1 MPHHHQMRK
10 TNNASRIPIHSRV
23 YLLFPDGPHSQT
35 TTPIHPPGISSTTI
49 QRHARFK
56 FPEDGSFTWYFCLD
70 DTKTA
75 CGVRSDKFSYGDI
88 GGFFS
93 WPKGCSV
100 AILRR
105 WPGQP
110 WTVQYLKVCEIN
122 RTFTGKSYL
131 SHTWRC
137 GRLFTDSMV
146 DCVGDGQGWWRAFFV
161 LRFAFW
167 YWDSDVSD
175 GSNAKKYALRLPPT
189 DSRDVRSERPSSKIS
204 YNSNTSDATYHR
216 FAPMCSNAN
225 CKHDGSYEGHWL
237 RDAVKKKSYNDSL
250 NKRRTTM
257 TRVDVVENST
267 NNRRLSRAPLHC
279 SFVR

>member
-1 MPHHHQMRK
+1 MARTTMNGTVLK
-10 TNNASRIPIHSRV
+10 SV
-23 YLLFPDGPHSQT
+23 WDKWDFPDRES
-35 TTPIHPPGISSTTI
+35 PI
-49 QRHARFK
+49 
-56 FPEDGSFTWYFCLD
+56 
-70 DTKTA
+70 
-75 CGVRSDKFSYGDI
+75 
-88 GGFFS
+88 
-93 WPKGCSV
+93 
-100 AILRR
+100 
-105 WPGQP
+105 
-110 WTVQYLKVCEIN
+110 
-122 RTFTGKSYL
+122 L

-146 DCVGDGQGWWRAFFV
+146 DCVGDGQWWWRAFFE
-161 LRFAFW
+161 
-167 YWDSDVSD
+167 
-175 GSNAKKYALRLPPT
+175 YALRLPPT